1 MKVVILAGGL
11 GTRLSEYTNLIPK
24 PMVPINGEPILKHVM
39 KCFYNYGYKD
49 FIIALG
55 YKGDLIRKYF
65 SDNLEKDELIASSN
79 ISMIDTVEK
88 SLTGGRIKRLEG
100 YIDDKFFFTYGD
112 GVANV
117 NISSLVNFH
126 IAKGTVATVTAVRP
140 IPRFGALEI
149 ENDMVQ
155 SFSEKDQVK
164 EGWINGGFFVFEKN
178 IFSYLKDDFSI
189 LERDPLE
196 TLSSVGNLAA
206 YKHNG
211 FWQCMDTKRDKEV
224 LEEFSKKEKIPP
236 WHKKIP

>member
-79 ISMIDTVEK
+79 ISMIDTGEK

-100 YIDDKFFFTYGD
+100 YIDDKFFLTYGD

-126 IAKGTVATVTAVRP
+126 IAKGKVATVTAVRP

-196 TLSSVGNLAA
+196 RHYQVKAI
-206 YKHNG
+206 
-211 FWQCMDTKRDKEV
+211 WQLINIMDFDNAWTPKETKK
-224 LEEFSKKEKIPP
+224 F
-236 WHKKIP
+236 